1 VFVVSADVPYLP
13 ATTQVL
19 IRKPDIII
27 TSSLTHLTGS
37 GGSTQGSGPT
47 LALACDQAPGPL
59 IQIRWVAHKAW
70 CSSSSFSGSSSG
82 SSSDSSTITSS
93 ALAAQWLY
101 PKKIDPTCLVTCFNN
116 KQEHFLYSS
125 AQVSLCA
132 VFLCCRSKGVQI
144 FGLSFVGCPLGALQI
159 SASQEVYV
167 QGCRCARNAATAVRA
182 TNSLLWLHSCT
193 FSDNAHLAPLGPG
206 GRMPSLA
213 ALAQAAGGAMHL
225 IASRVLIT
233 GSTFVRNTAS
243 SVGGAVWVEG
253 LYKEAAAS
261 GTCWASATLAL
272 SDVVLTNNSA
282 IGPGGAVLGN
292 NTSIHMEK
300 VALRGNS
307 ARFGGGLY
315 LTNSSSARLVDCRG
329 SSNTVASSGS
339 ALYVEG
345 AGSLLEV
352 SRSNFTRNSATLLG
366 GVVVVKQGAKA
377 VLRDSSFSNNV
388 AALAAGVVYA
398 KEAQLVVEGATL
410 TNNSASR
417 DGGGLYCASACAW
430 TVRRST
436 FVRNTC
442 SGNGGALF
450 GWNMAANVSASR
462 FDNNSAGALGGAIS
476 MANSTVRV
484 EDSTL
489 LRNRANGK
497 DAAGGGLYGQYVRF
511 TLINNTLTDNMA
523 AWGGGMY
530 ITNSTLSM
538 TRDSLTDNSARQAG
552 GGVYSLRTPSNVT
565 GVRFDGNAAGLYG
578 AGFYCQEGPCTL
590 LRVRMQDQ
598 IAQVGAGGVYAAQGT
613 LFLQN
618 STFVNCRAANE
629 GAGVVLARR
638 CTGVLVDGCNMTA
651 NSAVKGPGG
660 AMQMVETL
668 TVLITRSTIT
678 GNQVSGMFGMTL
690 LPAKDTYYCSSPP
703 APVSHAP
710 ACCSTTFLAR
720 STVLLA
726 GNW

>member
-1 VFVVSADVPYLP
+1 M
-13 ATTQVL
+13 
-19 IRKPDIII
+19 
-27 TSSLTHLTGS
+27 
-37 GGSTQGSGPT
+37 
-47 LALACDQAPGPL
+47 
-59 IQIRWVAHKAW
+59 QI
-70 CSSSSFSGSSSG
+70 
-82 SSSDSSTITSS
+82 
-93 ALAAQWLY
+93 Y
-101 PKKIDPTCLVTCFNN
+101 
-116 KQEHFLYSS
+116 
-125 AQVSLCA
+125 
-132 VFLCCRSKGVQI
+132 
-144 FGLSFVGCPLGALQI
+144 GLSFVGCPLGALQI

-167 QGCRCARNAATAVRA
+167 QGCRFDRNAATAVRA

-253 LYKEAAAS
+253 VYKGAAAS
-261 GTCWASATLAL
+261 GTCWATATLAL

-282 IGPGGAVLGN
+282 LGPGGAVLGN
-292 NTSIHMEK
+292 STSIHMEK

-315 LTNSSSARLVDCRG
+315 LTNASGARLVECRG
-329 SSNTVASSGS
+329 IGNTVASSGS

-345 AGSLLEV
+345 AGSVLEV
-352 SRSNFTRNSATLLG
+352 ARSNFSRNSATLLG

-398 KEAQLVVEGATL
+398 KEAQLVVEGTTL

-484 EDSTL
+484 EHCTL
-489 LRNRANGK
+489 LRNRASGK

-511 TLINNTLTDNMA
+511 TLTNNTLTDNLA
-523 AWGGGMY
+523 SWGGGIY

-538 TRDSLTDNSARQAG
+538 ARDNLTDNSARQAG

-598 IAQVGAGGVYAAQGT
+598 VAQVGAGGVYAAQGT
-613 LFLQN
+613 LFLRN
-618 STFVNCRAANE
+618 STFVNCRAASE

-638 CTGVLVDGCNMTA
+638 CTGVLVDGCNMTGNA
-651 NSAVKGPGG
+651 AVNGPGG
-660 AMQMVETL
+660 AMQLVETL
-668 TVLITRSTIT
+668 TVLITRSTVT
-678 GNQVSGMFGMTL
+678 GNQVSSMLCMSP
-690 LPAKDTYYCSSPP
+690 LPAIQCCSLLLSCFLPP
-703 APVSHAP
+703 LTCATTSSSFARPSVPVGGCRWCWQMCRKSLLVLACLAHPADPVSGTCFSCVVAGGGRRRGACGRQHAHGAEQHP
-710 ACCSTTFLAR
+710 AAQQRVWCRWCHRRHPRQQHRHQCQHADQQHGRDRGCHCCGQQPRGGVPA
-720 STVLLA
+720 VPP
-726 GNW
+726 GGQPGQ